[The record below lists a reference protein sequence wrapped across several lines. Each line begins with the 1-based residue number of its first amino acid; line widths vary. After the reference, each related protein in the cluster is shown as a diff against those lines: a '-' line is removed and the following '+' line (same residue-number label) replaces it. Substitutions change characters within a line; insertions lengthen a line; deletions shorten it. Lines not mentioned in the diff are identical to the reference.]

1 MRYETWKVD
10 VEGAVQAELNIYI
23 QDCHPD
29 RMVIAKR
36 PLVLVCPGGG
46 YEHVSVREGEPVA
59 MQFLAAGYHAAVL
72 RYDIAEHGVEF
83 PQHLME
89 LAAAIAYVRNRAG
102 EFNIDENQILVCGFS
117 AGGHLAAS
125 LGCFW
130 HEEWLEK
137 KMGMDKVCYQ
147 PNGLILSYPVITS
160 GEFTHRGSF
169 VNVMGS
175 KRNAIEA
182 GPQHEVVATESAM
195 TLTGEAL
202 EEYLSLEKQVT
213 DKVPPVFMWHTF
225 EDETVPL
232 ENSLLF
238 ATALKK
244 AGVSLEYHVF
254 PKGGHGYSLANMQTV
269 TPELRELEPQCEQWM
284 GLCRNWIKHNVAQY

>member
-10 VEGAVQAELNIYI
+10 IEGAVQAELNIYI

-29 RMVIAKR
+29 RMVIEKR

-46 YEHVSVREGEPVA
+46 YEHVSVREGEPIA
-59 MQFLAAGYHAAVL
+59 MQFLATGYHAAVL

-89 LAAAIAYVRNRAG
+89 LAASVAYLRKNAKEFAIV
-102 EFNIDENQILVCGFS
+102 ENQILVCGFS

-130 HEEWLEK
+130 NEEWLEK
-137 KMGMDKVCYQ
+137 KLGMDKACYQ

-160 GEFTHRGSF
+160 GEFAHRGSF
-169 VNVMGS
+169 INVMGS
-175 KRNAIEA
+175 KRIAIDAGVEYAAVKDANVMQLFGKELEA
-182 GPQHEVVATESAM
+182 F
-195 TLTGEAL
+195 
-202 EEYLSLEKQVT
+202 LSLEHQVT
-213 DKVPPVFMWHTF
+213 DNVPPVFMWHTF

-238 ATALKK
+238 ASALRK

-269 TPELRELEPQCEQWM
+269 TPELREIEPQCEQWM
-284 GLCRNWIKHNVAQY
+284 DLCKNWIKHNIAEF